1 MTNGNSLISN
11 VKNNDTLCAGSDGT
25 NATKCYK
32 VAKVPYICMR
42 INSNNEMNK
51 DTAILFKEHFNEAT
65 TIALDEIRAYF
76 RRIDPDITDTNIRK
90 VVYRLKEKGVI
101 ISLKRGVYKLVD
113 KPLFVYDIDNYIRKI
128 HKIFV
133 TKFSGISYC
142 IWSSQWLHQ
151 FMNLQPFNH
160 FYIIESEKDI
170 LDDLFYLLKD
180 NNTNAFLKPDK
191 DLSERY
197 MLESDKSIAVK
208 LLPSRS
214 PTVEEEEIEV
224 PSIEKMLIDT
234 YCDSDIFFFYQG
246 NELRNIFNNAFRNFH
261 IDYSKLLNYADRRKQ
276 KNKIIQYLKS
286 NIEYANKELI

>member
-1 MTNGNSLISN
+1 M
-11 VKNNDTLCAGSDGT
+11 C
-25 NATKCYK
+25 
-32 VAKVPYICMR
+32 
-42 INSNNEMNK
+42 INSTNEMNK
-51 DTAILFKEHFNEAT
+51 DKATLFKEHFNEAT
-65 TIALDEIRAYF
+65 TITLDEIRAYF
-76 RRIDPDITDTNIRK
+76 RDIDPDITDTNIRK
-90 VVYRLKEKGVI
+90 VVYRLKERGVI

-113 KPLFVYDIDNYIRKI
+113 KPLFDYKIDNYIKKI

-133 TKFSGISYC
+133 KKFSGISYC

-170 LDDLFYLLKD
+170 LDPLFYLLKD
-180 NNTNAFLKPDK
+180 NNIDAFLKPDK
-191 DLSERY
+191 DLSVRY
-197 MLESDKSIAVK
+197 MVEGDKSIAVK

-214 PTVEEEEIEV
+214 PTVEVKKIKI
-224 PSIEKMLIDT
+224 PSIEKMLVDT

-246 NELRNIFNNAFRNFH
+246 NELRNIFNNAFHNFH

-276 KNKIIQYLKS
+276 KDKIIHYLKS